1 MESRINFL
9 VDTNVW
15 LERLLDQENASVV
28 DDFLKVVPSNY
39 LSVSDF
45 SLHSIGVIM
54 HKLDKLDVFNVFI
67 DDLFAHGSVSCLQT
81 SPTDN
86 QDIIRII
93 LDKHLDY
100 DDAYQVIISQLFD
113 LQIVT
118 FDKDFKRSGITTLT
132 PKEACEKFRRSKK

>member
-15 LERLLDQENASVV
+15 LERLLEQENASVV
-28 DDFLKVVPSNY
+28 DDFLKLVPSNY

-54 HKLDKLDVFNVFI
+54 YKLDKLDVFNVFI

-86 QDIIRII
+86 QDIIRVI
-93 LDKHLDY
+93 LDKNLDY

-118 FDKDFKRSGITTLT
+118 FDKDFKKSGITTLT
-132 PKEACEKFRRSKK
+132 PEEAVEKFRRNKK

>member
-15 LERLLDQENASVV
+15 LERLLEQENASVV
-28 DDFLKVVPSNY
+28 DDFLKLVPSNY

-54 HKLDKLDVFNVFI
+54 YKLDKLDVFNVFI
-67 DDLFAHGSVSCLQT
+67 DDLFVHGSVSCLQT

-86 QDIIRII
+86 QDIIRVI
-93 LDKHLDY
+93 LDKNLDY

-118 FDKDFKRSGITTLT
+118 FDKDFKKSGIITLT
-132 PKEACEKFRRSKK
+132 PKEAGEKFRRSKK